1 MINDP
6 AQYDIN
12 VYQDRD
18 FNKSFIIKGQSGALV
33 NISDWTCH
41 AQIRPT
47 YDSDTLIANFTVT
60 QDTELSSI
68 TISLTDTTTAA
79 IAADNPITAGSTVTS
94 TNMVWD
100 LVVDSTGP
108 PEERFSLITGIC
120 YFYETVTRAT

>member
-18 FNKSFIIKGQSGALV
+18 FNTTFIIKDQSGVLV
-33 NISDWTCH
+33 DISDWTCT

-47 YDSDTLIANFTVT
+47 YDSDTLIASFTIA
-60 QDTELSSI
+60 QDDELSSI
-68 TISLTDTTTAA
+68 TLTLSDDTTRA
-79 IAADNPITAGSTVTS
+79 IDAENPITSGSTTTS

-100 LVVDSTGP
+100 LVANSAGP
-108 PEERFSLITGIC
+108 PAERFTLITGIVN
-120 YFYETVTRAT
+120 FYETVTRAT

>member
-18 FNKSFIIKGQSGALV
+18 FSKTFLIKDQSGVLV
-33 NISDWTCH
+33 NISDWTCT

-47 YDSDTLIANFTVT
+47 YDSDTLIADFVVT

-79 IAADNPITAGSTVTS
+79 ITASNPVTAGSTVTS

-100 LVVDSTGP
+100 LAVDSTGP

-120 YFYETVTRAT
+120 NFYETVTRAT

>member
-18 FNKSFIIKGQSGALV
+18 FSNTYIIQDANGDLIDITG
-33 NISDWTCH
+33 WTVTS
-41 AQIRPT
+41 QIRPA
-47 YDSDTLIANFTVT
+47 YDSDVLIANMVITTDIPTSAITTKLDDTVT
-60 QDTELSSI
+60 KE
-68 TISLTDTTTAA
+68 
-79 IAADNPITAGSTVTS
+79 IASTNPITAGSTVTS

-120 YFYETVTRAT
+120 NFYETVTRET

>member
-18 FNKSFIIKGQSGALV
+18 FSKTFLIKDQSGVLV
-33 NISDWTCH
+33 NISDWTCS

-79 IAADNPITAGSTVTS
+79 ITASNPVTAGSTVTS

-100 LVVDSTGP
+100 LAVDSTGP

-120 YFYETVTRAT
+120 NFYETVTRAT